1 MQNKSLIK
9 SNILEFIN
17 HRGISK
23 YQFYKETGITRGVL
37 DQNNGMSEE
46 NAARFIAQYF
56 DVNVEWLI
64 TGKGEMLKSSNDSAP
79 VENVKLNGYPL
90 VTQEAIAGFGNGN
103 FLVSD
108 GDVIEYYSI
117 PKYKNIK
124 IDFLI
129 EVYGSSMYPKY
140 NSGDIVACKIINES
154 KFIQWNKCHMIVTK
168 EQGIL
173 IKRLRKGDDPDTILV
188 VSDNKNYEP
197 FVIPVNEI
205 KGIALVVGVI
215 KLE

>member
-46 NAARFIAQYF
+46 NTARIIAQYS
-56 DVNVEWLI
+56 DINTEWLI
-64 TGKGEMLKSSNDSAP
+64 TGKGEMFKSSSNNPP
-79 VENVKLNGYPL
+79 VESVKVNGYPL
-90 VTQEAIAGFGNGN
+90 VTQEAVAGFGNGN

-108 GDVIEYYSI
+108 GDVIDYYSI

-140 NSGDIVACKIINES
+140 NSGDIVACKVINEK
-154 KFIQWNKCHMIVTK
+154 KFIQWNKCHVIGTK
-168 EQGIL
+168 DQGIL
-173 IKRLRKGDDPDTILV
+173 VKRLRKGDDPDTILV
-188 VSDNKNYEP
+188 VSDNKNFEP
-197 FVIPVNEI
+197 FVMPLNEI
-205 KGIALVVGVI
+205 NSIALVVGVI